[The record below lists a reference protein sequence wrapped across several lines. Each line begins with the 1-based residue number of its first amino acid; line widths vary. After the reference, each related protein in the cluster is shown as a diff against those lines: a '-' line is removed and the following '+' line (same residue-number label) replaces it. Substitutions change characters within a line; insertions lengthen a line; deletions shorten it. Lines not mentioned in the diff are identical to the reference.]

1 LYHHDTRHFSQFD
14 LLLNGM
20 RPLLLSSTLGPD
32 NVMLTSDLYNAS
44 TADLGVAALDQG
56 VLHVQRSVFL
66 GDGTC
71 HRRLAIHNF
80 RSLHSRVRLEL
91 RFKADFADLFEV
103 RGMRREHR
111 GSGYRPCWQAT
122 KLPYRILGW
131 TKWFAPHVWLLSRSP
146 RR

>member
-1 LYHHDTRHFSQFD
+1 LYHHDTRHLSQFD

-32 NVMLTSDLYNAS
+32 NVMLTSNLSNAS

-71 HRRLAIHNF
+71 HGGPAIRNF
-80 RSLHSRVRLEL
+80 RSLHSRLRLEL
-91 RFKADFADLFEV
+91 RFEADFAGLFEV
-103 RGMRREHR
+103 RGMALVHLHLRSPMISR
-111 GSGYRPCWQAT
+111 GSSKSQLHKPARFQ
-122 KLPYRILGW
+122 
-131 TKWFAPHVWLLSRSP
+131 
-146 RR
+146 